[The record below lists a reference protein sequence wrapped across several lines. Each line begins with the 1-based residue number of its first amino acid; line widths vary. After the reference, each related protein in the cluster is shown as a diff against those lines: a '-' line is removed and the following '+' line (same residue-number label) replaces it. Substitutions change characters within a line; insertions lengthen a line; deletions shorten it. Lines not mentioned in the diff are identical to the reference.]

1 MTTSPSVACS
11 RPVAARLTT
20 PGWRNR
26 KLRAAQPGRIGTTA
40 MSPIWRSGCQGGRDR
55 WPLFGWWCRVVV
67 VAVRGAVR
75 AIAGFA
81 TFGHAHIRGLG
92 TPRPVFVAR
101 PLSKVERARRGGC
114 SGDASRSCVREPG
127 CSGRLASRNGLGRVQ
142 RELVSL
148 LRVVGVGAASG
159 PVMGQVAIS
168 QQ

>member
-1 MTTSPSVACS
+1 MRTGAGNPDRPARRQAHRTGAIAVSPHMEERVSRGQGSMGRCS
-11 RPVAARLTT
+11 
-20 PGWRNR
+20 
-26 KLRAAQPGRIGTTA
+26 A
-40 MSPIWRSGCQGGRDR
+40 MCRGG
-55 WPLFGWWCRVVV
+55 V

-92 TPRPVFVAR
+92 TPRPLFVAR
-101 PLSKVERARRGGC
+101 PLSKVERARWGGC
-114 SGDASRSCVREPG
+114 SGDESRSCVREPG